1 MAKIKVIDISYCQKS
16 VDFKA
21 LKLAGVKAV
30 IIRTGYLN
38 KTDDMFHSHMK
49 GAIAA
54 GLDIGVYTYIMAK
67 DTSQAVLEA
76 RQTVERLKEYKGY
89 ITYPVYCDMEDN
101 RYLNGS
107 FGKSFSRR
115 LCTDIIKTFCNSINS
130 AGYYA
135 ALYINPDWLENYTY
149 KAELLGRYDI
159 WLAAWTNN
167 PKKPTRYDYGQK
179 MWQWG
184 TEKLN
189 GIIKPVDSNFS
200 YVDYPG
206 IIKKAKKNFLV
217 EELTET
223 VKRVKLAYHA
233 QARRGPAASTTSC
246 GCLVPGMSVT
256 VIIGSETID
265 EATGYVY
272 VKVKRNGGYQYI
284 VKSALEKY

>member
-1 MAKIKVIDISYCQKS
+1 MKKIKVIDISYCQRK
-16 VDFKA
+16 VDFMA

-38 KTDDMFHSHMK
+38 KTDTMFHNHMK

-76 RQTVERLKEYKGY
+76 HQTVERIKQYKGY
-89 ITYPVYCDMEDN
+89 ITYPVYCDMEDR
-101 RYLNGS
+101 RYLTGD
-107 FGKSFSRR
+107 FGKTFDRR
-115 LCTDIIKTFCNSINS
+115 LCTDIIKAFCNSING
-130 AGYYA
+130 AGYFA
-135 ALYINPDWLENYTY
+135 ALYINPAWLEQYTY
-149 KAELLGRYDI
+149 KNELLGKYDI
-159 WLAAWTNN
+159 WLAAWTDSPNKGTKYN
-167 PKKPTRYDYGQK
+167 YGQK

-184 TEKLN
+184 TEELN
-189 GIIKPVDSNFS
+189 GIATPVDSNLC
-200 YVDYPG
+200 YVDYPS
-206 IIKKAKKNFLV
+206 IIKKAKKNFLT
-217 EELTET
+217 EEITKT

-256 VIIGSETID
+256 VVIGSETID

-272 VKVKRNGGYQYI
+272 IKIKRNGGYQWI
-284 VKSALEKY
+284 VKSALGKI